1 MRRLATQVGGQGPE
15 GVSTGV
21 PAEPTLPRV
30 DFVPETAACPGCS
43 AGLRVQKTRTRTV
56 VTLAHGAFQ
65 ARETRQACGASPA
78 SCPPVGSATL
88 ARLVKP
94 RHRYGYDLVVHAG
107 LARYLHAAQRE
118 EIRTELRDAHRI
130 DLATGTLSGLCD
142 QFLLYLEALHVHRA
156 PAFRAAMATTGYA
169 LHLDATCEAGKG
181 GLFVTLDGL
190 RDWVLGAAR
199 IPSENHIYLAPV
211 IEKTVALFGDPLAT
225 MRDLGDAGAKA
236 VAPLRERGIP
246 DLLCH
251 FHFLRALGKK
261 LFDPLYGE
269 LRTLLRQSRVTANLK
284 SLLRELHRYQ
294 EADPG
299 AYDGSF
305 GAGSLRDDLLALVL
319 WVLEGTGTKDLA
331 YPFGLPHVDLVCRAR
346 QLPEVAER
354 FLPCPR
360 TPPEWAA
367 LGNLHFLARKLDTPA
382 FATLAQQ
389 LQDYWHAFRELRDAL
404 GLTNAE
410 LPGAPSGA
418 RPIEFPAFELARLQ
432 DIEAF
437 FAAYEKGLQRS
448 RAPAAD
454 TLRTYVERYRTG
466 LFGHPAV
473 RAPNGAILAVV
484 SRVNNVA
491 EHFFGQGK
499 QLLRRRVG
507 RAHLGRDM
515 EQQPA
520 QAAFTRNLKDP
531 TYVKVLCG
539 SLDRLPEA
547 FAALD
552 ARNLVPPASSLR
564 DHRRANLHRLAHSIL
579 EPTPP

>member
-1 MRRLATQVGGQGPE
+1 M
-15 GVSTGV
+15 
-21 PAEPTLPRV
+21 
-30 DFVPETAACPGCS
+30 
-43 AGLRVQKTRTRTV
+43 
-56 VTLAHGAFQ
+56 
-65 ARETRQACGASPA
+65 
-78 SCPPVGSATL
+78 
-88 ARLVKP
+88 
-94 RHRYGYDLVVHAG
+94 
-107 LARYLHAAQRE
+107 
-118 EIRTELRDAHRI
+118 
-130 DLATGTLSGLCD
+130 
-142 QFLLYLEALHVHRA
+142 
-156 PAFRAAMATTGYA
+156 
-169 LHLDATCEAGKG
+169 
-181 GLFVTLDGL
+181 
-190 RDWVLGAAR
+190 
-199 IPSENHIYLAPV
+199 
-211 IEKTVALFGDPLAT
+211 
-225 MRDLGDAGAKA
+225 
-236 VAPLRERGIP
+236 
-246 DLLCH
+246 
-251 FHFLRALGKK
+251 
-261 LFDPLYGE
+261 
-269 LRTLLRQSRVTANLK
+269 
-284 SLLRELHRYQ
+284 LRELHRYQ
-294 EADPG
+294 EAAPG
-299 AYDGSF
+299 AYVGSF
-305 GAGSLRDDLLALVL
+305 GAGSVRDGLLALVL

-564 DHRRANLHRLAHSIL
+564 DHRRANLHRLARSIL

>member
-1 MRRLATQVGGQGPE
+1 M
-15 GVSTGV
+15 
-21 PAEPTLPRV
+21 
-30 DFVPETAACPGCS
+30 
-43 AGLRVQKTRTRTV
+43 QKTHTRTV
-56 VTLAHGAFQ
+56 ITLAHGAFQ
-65 ARETRQACGASPA
+65 ARETRQVCDASP
-78 SCPPVGSATL
+78 SVCPPVGSATL

-107 LARYLHAAQRE
+107 LARYLHATQRE
-118 EIRTELRDAHRI
+118 EIRTELRDAHQI
-130 DLATGTLSGLCD
+130 DLATGTVSGLCD
-142 QFLLYLEALHVHRA
+142 QFLVYLEALHEHRA
-156 PAFRAAMATTGYA
+156 PQLRAAMAAGYA

-190 RDWVLGAAR
+190 RGWVLGAAR

-236 VAPLRERGIP
+236 VAPLRERGIR

-251 FHFLRALGKK
+251 FHFLRALGTK

-269 LRTLLRQSRVTANLK
+269 LRTLLRKSRVAAGLK

-294 EADPG
+294 EAEPNT
-299 AYDGSF
+299 YDGSF
-305 GAGSLRDDLLALVL
+305 GAGLVRDGLLALVL
-319 WVLEGTGTKDLA
+319 WVLEGTGTKDLT
-331 YPFGLPHVDLVCRAR
+331 YPFGLPQVDFVHRAR

-360 TPPEWAA
+360 TQPEWAA
-367 LGNLHFLARKLDTPA
+367 LGHLHFLARPLDAPP
-382 FATLAQQ
+382 FVPLAQQ
-389 LQDYWHAFRELRDAL
+389 LQDHQHAFRELRDAL
-404 GLTNAE
+404 GLTHAE
-410 LPGAPSGA
+410 LPGGTSSGA
-418 RPIEFPAFELARLQ
+418 RPLELPALELARLQ
-432 DIEAF
+432 EIETSF
-437 FAAYEKGLQRS
+437 TAYEKRLQRS
-448 RAPAAD
+448 RSPAAA

-484 SRVNNVA
+484 SRVNNVS

-499 QLLRRRVG
+499 QLLRRRLG

-520 QAAFTRNLKDP
+520 QAAFTRNLRDP
-531 TYVKVLCG
+531 TYVQVLCG

-552 ARNLVPPASSLR
+552 AQNLVPPVASLR
-564 DHRRANLHRLAHSIL
+564 DHRRATLHRLARSLLAPIA
-579 EPTPP
+579 PP